1 MARQAKINSKAYTII
16 EAYGQLLPYPVSL
29 VRPSRKKRSRRTQ
42 QRTMSDAAL
51 HASAPAVPDRKNPIW
66 GDDKPLSM
74 QETAAF
80 VGMPLGTLRQK
91 VYRREIES
99 VLVGR
104 ERKIQPSAMR
114 AYLEGHKRPA
124 L

>member
-1 MARQAKINSKAYTII
+1 MARQAKINTKAYTIV

-29 VRPSRKKRSRRTQ
+29 VRPSRKKHSRRK
-42 QRTMSDAAL
+42 QRTTSDT
-51 HASAPAVPDRKNPIW
+51 ASYTSASAVPDRKNPIW

-74 QETAAF
+74 QEIAAYA
-80 VGMPLGTLRQK
+80 GMPLGTLRQK